1 MTIVPSTGG
10 PGEAHWRRMTD
21 LLRPALRRALLA
33 GGIAVLLAACNAG
46 SPPPSASPS
55 IETTVTGSAAPSA
68 SPEPTPSATATV
80 EPTAT
85 PTTEPTASPTP
96 TTADDAGELTV
107 APNPEA
113 DTLFLERDTCENLRD
128 GYQLEFPE
136 DWYTNTEIGRFPPC
150 IWFSPDFYT
159 VPDPTQVPDEIAIEI
174 EYMEGDSGSFED
186 PISREFVV
194 VGGQDAV
201 RVEYEDS
208 YLYQIQLGRTPEEG
222 PNLVVRTTT
231 EMGGDYEL
239 NKAVLDRMMATIEF
253 VGSIQ

>member
-1 MTIVPSTGG
+1 
-10 PGEAHWRRMTD
+10 
-21 LLRPALRRALLA
+21 
-33 GGIAVLLAACNAG
+33 
-46 SPPPSASPS
+46 
-55 IETTVTGSAAPSA
+55 
-68 SPEPTPSATATV
+68 V

-96 TTADDAGELTV
+96 TTAGEPGELTV